1 MAFLPMASQLS
12 LGTAS
17 IIQSNNTH
25 PFFINSTVP
34 KILENVGLQIDNGTL
49 LITIATTLSIIL
61 FLGFLI
67 TDIHKFCRYLRKRRQ
82 TAFKSTLVLEL
93 MTVDDYMTIDVMD
106 IPSCPS
112 TLDFSRLRSPTD
124 IDAFPSIRNSFINLD
139 WDYASVTDLS
149 TDQQFAIPQRIAVG
163 YFKALKIKKILC
175 HPYNAYLYIRHC
187 DKIVLIPK
195 CIPSKPNIPKLT
207 QASHPQTSDFKVQM
221 PQLEF
226 QPKVF
231 SLYPKLP
238 MDSLEDTVVQTVTY
252 KIPQY

>member
-1 MAFLPMASQLS
+1 MLP
-12 LGTAS
+12 
-17 IIQSNNTH
+17 
-25 PFFINSTVP
+25 VP
-34 KILENVGLQIDNGTL
+34 AKTTTDNIQIDISTR
-49 LITIATTLSIIL
+49 IADCWRLHDNRHYGWPKLSI
-61 FLGFLI
+61 
-67 TDIHKFCRYLRKRRQ
+67 
-82 TAFKSTLVLEL
+82 
-93 MTVDDYMTIDVMD
+93 
-106 IPSCPS
+106 

-124 IDAFPSIRNSFINLD
+124 IDAFPSIRDSFIDLD

-149 TDQQFAIPQRIAVG
+149 TDQQFAIPQQIAVG

-252 KIPQY
+252 KIPQYWFFFAF